1 MKIIIDKNI
10 PYIQGA
16 LEDVAEVVYLP
27 AKEMTP
33 ETVKNADALIIRT
46 RTKCNKTLLD
56 QSSVKI
62 ITTATIGYDHID
74 TEYCEKKG
82 IKWLNSPGCN
92 AYSVVQYIASV
103 LSFLSKKQSVNL
115 STKTIGIVGVGAVG
129 SKIAVL
135 AKSFGMNVLLNDP
148 PRARKEGSEGFVT
161 LNEICENA
169 DIITFHPFL
178 NMEGIDKT
186 FHLADEIFFNSLKK
200 KPIIINASRGE
211 VVDANCLLSAIETGK
226 ISEVILDCWENEPDI
241 NVELLGKCL
250 LATPHIA
257 GYSADG
263 KANATTQCVQNVSR
277 FLNLGKDNWEA
288 ENLELP
294 PHTEFISDDIL
305 DFFLQTYDIES
316 DTKTLKNSPETFEQ
330 QRSDYWF
337 RREPKGYISMM
348 SENLL
353 NKCKNDFNIFFQ

>member
-16 LEDVAEVVYLP
+16 LEDVADVIYLP

-33 ETVKNADALIIRT
+33 ETVKDADALIIRT
-46 RTKCNKTLLD
+46 RTKCDEALLD
-56 QSSVKI
+56 KSLVKI
-62 ITTATIGYDHID
+62 IATATIGYDHID
-74 TEYCEKKG
+74 TEYCDNKG

-92 AYSVVQYIASV
+92 AHSVVQYIASV
-103 LSFLSKKQSVNL
+103 LSFLSKKRGVDL
-115 STKTIGIVGVGAVG
+115 STKTLGIVGVGAVG
-129 SKIAVL
+129 SKIEKL
-135 AKSFGMNVLLNDP
+135 AKSFGMTVLLNDP
-148 PRARKEGSEGFVT
+148 PRARNEGGEGFVT
-161 LNEICENA
+161 LTKICEKA

-178 NMEGIDKT
+178 NMSGIDKT

-211 VVDANCLLSAIETGK
+211 VVDANGLLSAIESGRV
-226 ISEVILDCWENEPDI
+226 SDVILDCWENEPDI
-241 NVELLGKCL
+241 NVELMRKCL

-277 FLNLGKDNWEA
+277 FLNLGKDNWTPK
-288 ENLELP
+288 NLELP
-294 PHTEFISDDIL
+294 PHTEFISDDVF
-305 DFFLQTYDIES
+305 DFFLQTYNIES
-316 DTKTLKNSPETFEQ
+316 DTKILKNSPSTFEQ

-337 RREPKGYISMM
+337 RREPKGYEDMM
-348 SENLL
+348 STNLL
-353 NKCKNDFNIFFQ
+353 NKLKTDFKIFF